1 MLSPLPG
8 YLNIKKNRLMHYIK
22 GGGVGWGGGQGVG
35 WGGGG
40 GGGGLQGT
48 IFMKINKINT
58 YMLY

>member
-22 GGGVGWGGGQGVG
+22 GEGGGGVGWG
-35 WGGGG
+35 W

>member
-22 GGGVGWGGGQGVG
+22 GEGGGVGWGGGGGVG
-35 WGGGG
+35 WGW